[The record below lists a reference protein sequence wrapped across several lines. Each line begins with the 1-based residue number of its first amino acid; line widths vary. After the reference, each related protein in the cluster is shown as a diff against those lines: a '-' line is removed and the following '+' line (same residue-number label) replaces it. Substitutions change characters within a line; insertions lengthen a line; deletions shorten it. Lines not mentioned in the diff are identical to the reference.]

1 MTEFNDSYPSLDK
14 PWLKYYDEEALAS
27 IEVPNSS
34 IYEELRRTA
43 SKHPR
48 HIAIEYLG
56 VKVTYDDLIR
66 RIDIAADSF
75 ASLGI
80 GANDH
85 VPLITANTPENVVAL
100 YALNKIGAVAHMV
113 DLTLK
118 ESDLAD
124 KINDSSSHVVVAT
137 DVFLGSLE
145 AIRLQVNIDHIIVT
159 SPADSMPVLKRIAY
173 RMSASRPKLFDGCIP
188 WNDFMECGSDALVR
202 AVSYEYGDISQ
213 CAACVM
219 YTSGTT
225 GKSKGVVLTNRN
237 LVSMVQEYAN
247 CGLKFAVGDRMF
259 NENPPFISYC
269 VVLGINL
276 PLALG
281 MCIVMFPSYE
291 PSCFAERV
299 FKAKAQHVLACPAD
313 WSNFFVDGDAQGRN
327 YSFMSTLA
335 SGGVGFNPKKKE
347 ELNILLA
354 SLGCENPI
362 VEGYGMTEGSSA
374 LCTAV
379 PDYNRI
385 GTVGIPLPLMNA
397 CIWNAENEQELG
409 FGRIGEICF
418 SGPTVM
424 KGYLH
429 DSDATRNALQ
439 MHPDG
444 EIWLHTGDLGSIR
457 EDGGIEIVG
466 RIKRLIVRHD
476 GFKISPF
483 DIEAHINACAD
494 VAECCVVSS
503 DDIGHGFGS
512 VPVAFVVLKG
522 GVDSEKA
529 LVSIRAACE
538 SALPERNLPAAYIPI
553 GSLPLTKVGKVDY
566 RKLERMA
573 NEQVVDDREARLRS
587 RT

>member
-1 MTEFNDSYPSLDK
+1 MSYPSIDK
-14 PWLKYYDEEALAS
+14 PWMKYYDEEALAS

-34 IYEELRRTA
+34 IYEELCRTA
-43 SKHPR
+43 SKCPR
-48 HIAIEYLG
+48 QIAIEYLG
-56 VKVTYDDLIR
+56 TKITYDDLIR
-66 RIDIAADSF
+66 RIDIAANAF
-75 ASLGI
+75 VSLGI

-124 KINDSSSHVVVAT
+124 KINDSNSPVVVAT

-145 AIRLQVNIDHIIVT
+145 AVRPQVNIDRIIVT
-159 SPADSMPVLKRIAY
+159 SPADSMPALKRVAY
-173 RMSASRPKLFDGCIP
+173 RVSAPRSKLFDGCIP
-188 WNDFMECGSDALVR
+188 WNDFMECGSDALR
-202 AVSYEYGDISQ
+202 CAAPYESGDISQ
-213 CAACVM
+213 RAACVM

-225 GKSKGVVLTNRN
+225 GKSKGVMLTNRN
-237 LVSMVQEYAN
+237 LMSMVQEYAN

-269 VVLGINL
+269 IVLGINL

-291 PSCFAERV
+291 PSHFAGRV
-299 FKAKAQHVLACPAD
+299 FRAKAQHVLACPAD
-313 WSNFFVDGDAQGRN
+313 WSNFFVDEDAQGRS

-335 SGGVGFNPKKKE
+335 SGGVGFNSKKKE
-347 ELNILLA
+347 ELNLLLA

-374 LCTAV
+374 MCTAV
-379 PDYNRI
+379 PNYNRS

-397 CIWNAENEQELG
+397 CIWDTENEQELG
-409 FGRIGEICF
+409 FGQIGEICF

-424 KGYLH
+424 KGYLN
-429 DSDATRNALQ
+429 DGDATRKTLQ
-439 MHPDG
+439 IHPDG
-444 EIWLHTGDLGSIR
+444 ETWLHTGDLGSIH
-457 EDGGIEIVG
+457 EDGGIEVVG
-466 RIKRLIVRHD
+466 RIKRLIVRYD

-494 VAECCVVSS
+494 VVECCVVSS
-503 DDIGHGFGS
+503 DDADHGFGS
-512 VPVAFVVLKG
+512 VPTAFVVLKG
-522 GVDSEKA
+522 GADSEKA
-529 LVSIRAACE
+529 LVSIRTACE

-573 NEQVVDDREARLRS
+573 NGRAVDDREARLRS